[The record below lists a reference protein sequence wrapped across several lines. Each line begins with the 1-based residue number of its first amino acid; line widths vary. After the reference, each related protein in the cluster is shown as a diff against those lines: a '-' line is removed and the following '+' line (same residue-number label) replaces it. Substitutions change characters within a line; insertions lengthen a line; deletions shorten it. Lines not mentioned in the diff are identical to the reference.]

1 MSWGKPVQEYNW
13 NANAGIIEEIVK
25 QVELVRN
32 ALSQAEAYEALQ
44 TLQTFYDL
52 ATVKVDCEQDAE
64 FDELVNS
71 CSGLLLQLDASNNK
85 TTFRSQSITLNKKL
99 HEMNRW
105 ILRLMV
111 ANKLIK
117 LDADYDDPLTKHKE
131 SYK

>member
-1 MSWGKPVQEYNW
+1 MAFGKAVQEYNW

-25 QVELVRN
+25 QVELVRT

-52 ATVKVDCEQDAE
+52 ATVKVDSEQDAE

-71 CSGLLLQLDASNNK
+71 CSGLLLQLESGNNK
-85 TTFRSQSITLNKKL
+85 STFRSQSIALNKKL

-111 ANKLIK
+111 RNKLIK
-117 LDADYDDPLTKHKE
+117 LDADTLDPIKE
-131 SYK
+131 VENDY